1 MQNVSNVLEYLERNC
16 ATCGDKI
23 AVEQEDIQ
31 LSYKELTEVARKFG
45 SVIARETVSKE
56 PVVILAEKSPL
67 TLAAMFGTVYAGC
80 FYVPVHPQIPV
91 ERIEKILHVLEAKV
105 VVTTLD
111 MEDKLKECGF
121 EGSSIYIEE
130 IQ

>member
-1 MQNVSNVLEYLERNC
+1 MQKVSNILEYLEHNSEV
-16 ATCGDKI
+16 CGSKI

-31 LSYKELTEVARKFG
+31 LSYKELAETARKFG
-45 SVIARETVSKE
+45 SAIAKETISRK

-67 TLAAMFGTVYAGC
+67 TLAAMFGAVYAGC

-91 ERIEKILHVLEAKV
+91 ERIEKILRVLEAKV

-111 MEDKLKECGF
+111 MKELL
-121 EGSSIYIEE
+121 SI
-130 IQ
+130 